1 MSIKTSE
8 TKDKEDKKDKK
19 ERFGKS
25 TKSIEVEKVFEDF
38 QEDIHP
44 EIKEEILLRLGS
56 VYRDKLE
63 VFKEDYHRYA
73 QTGRFVT
80 STYTRKI
87 KRRDLVCFI
96 NLETDLLI
104 IERVQWCDGV
114 TVKSKSYEYPV
125 SLIKTIEVRTTPIIN
140 IRNKIV
146 IHLAIANTYSLDIT
160 NKLRDLADSV
170 FMKSILRYQDKKFA
184 EKPITQIIIAG
195 VVFGLVLYIALIQV
209 FKKAI
214 LKMIGQMTLVPP
226 ES

>member
-1 MSIKTSE
+1 MSE
-8 TKDKEDKKDKK
+8 TEEKIETEDKP
-19 ERFGKS
+19 ETFGRT
-25 TKSIEVEKVFEDF
+25 TKSKEIEEVFEEF
-38 QEDIHP
+38 QDDIHP
-44 EIKEEILLRLGS
+44 EIKEEILLKLGS
-56 VYRDKLE
+56 AYRDKLE

-80 STYTRKI
+80 STHTRKI

-125 SLIKTIEVRTTPIIN
+125 SLIKTIEVRTMPLMSMKS
-140 IRNKIV
+140 KIV

-184 EKPITQIIIAG
+184 EKPIIQILIAG
-195 VVFGLVLYIALIQV
+195 GIFGLVLYIALIQV

-214 LKMIGQMTLVPP
+214 LRMIGQMTLVPP
-226 ES
+226 EP